1 MKITEGKFGFIA
13 TFPYDYFKVKEI
25 KAIPGSYWNGTAWVI
40 PKFQEHRVKALL
52 VKYNIADMDAETAAV
67 LAPESTGLIP
77 ELPELSP
84 EHKLILEKFPRK
96 PFAFQER
103 GIAYNLINK
112 RTIIGDQPG
121 LGKTTQAIFTIELA
135 QAYPCLI
142 ICPSSLKL
150 NWQKE
155 WMEVAGKKAMLLT
168 DRVKKTWH
176 QYHRVG
182 MIDIFIVN
190 YESLKKYFVEGI
202 NKEVKKHVVN
212 GVIKE
217 EEMPL
222 RLKDIVFKDTIN
234 LFKSVIVDE
243 SHKCKDGSTQ
253 QSKFCMGITRG
264 KEYILELTG
273 TPVVN
278 KPKDLIAQLHIL
290 GRLGEV
296 VSHIPANPKKKDGG
310 YTRFINRYCGGG
322 NDATNL
328 HELNYRLSSTCFYRR
343 EKSEVLKDL
352 PPKIRQVVLCEIS
365 NRTEYTKAETQFVEY
380 LKEVKGCTDAE
391 IKKKLRGQFMVQMGI
406 LKQVSA
412 RGKLEAVKEYVQE
425 IRDAGQKVI
434 LFCHLRDVAKE
445 LKVNYPRALQIAG
458 GIDLDTRNRA
468 VELFQ
473 NDPSYGEIICS
484 IKAAGVGL
492 TLTAASWVG
501 FVEFPWTFAD
511 CEQCEDRAHRIGQY
525 DSVQCAYFLGE
536 NTIDRYCY
544 ELIQK
549 KKNIAQTITG
559 ASDDV
564 QEDIIDE
571 LLNLFN
577 QK

>member
-1 MKITEGKFGFIA
+1 MKIIETKFGYEA
-13 TFPYDYFKVKEI
+13 TFEFDYFKVKEI
-25 KAIPGSYWNGTAWVI
+25 KAIPGSYWRGHDKTWII
-40 PKFQEHRVKALL
+40 PKFQEHRVKQLM
-52 VKYNIADMDAETAAV
+52 VKYKVADTDPETYVV
-67 LAPESTGLIP
+67 LAPEATGIIP
-77 ELPELSP
+77 ELPELST
-84 EHKLILEKFPRK
+84 EQREQLAKLPRK
-96 PFAFQER
+96 PFPFQEK
-103 GIAYNLINK
+103 GIAYILEKK
-112 RTIIGDQPG
+112 RVIVGDQPG
-121 LGKTTQAIFTIELA
+121 LGKTTQAAMAITLA
-135 QAYPCLI
+135 NAFPCLI

-155 WMEVAGKKAMLLT
+155 WIDVAGKKAMLLT
-168 DRVKKTWH
+168 DRVKKTWP
-176 QYHRVG
+176 QYWNVG

-190 YESLKKYFVEGI
+190 YESLKKYFVAGI
-202 NKEVKKHVVN
+202 NKPE
-212 GVIKE
+212 GAA
-217 EEMPL
+217 L
-222 RLKDIVFKDTIN
+222 RLNNIIFNDTIQ

-278 KPKDLIAQLHIL
+278 KPKDLISQLHIL
-290 GRLGEV
+290 GRLGEI
-296 VSHIPANPKKKDGG
+296 VSHIPPNPQKKDGG

-328 HELNYRLSSTCFYRR
+328 QELNYRLGITCFYRR

-352 PPKIRQVVLCEIS
+352 PPKMRQVVLCEIS

-391 IKKKLRGQFMVQMGI
+391 IRKKLRGQFMVQMGV

-412 RGKLEAVKEYVQE
+412 RGKMNEVKEYVDE
-425 IRDAGQKVI
+425 IVESGEKII
-434 LFCHLRDVAKE
+434 LFCHLKE
-445 LKVNYPRALQIAG
+445 IARGLKEIYPKAVSITGDDDMEA
-458 GIDLDTRNRA
+458 RNNA
-468 VELFQ
+468 VLRFQ
-473 NDPSYGEIICS
+473 KDPNTKVIICS

-492 TLTAASWVG
+492 TLTASSRVA
-501 FVEFPWTFAD
+501 FIEFPWTFAD
-511 CEQCEDRAHRIGQY
+511 CEQCEDRAHRIGQV

-536 NTIDRYCY
+536 GTIDRYCY

-549 KKNIAQTITG
+549 KKSIAQTITG

-564 QEDIIDE
+564 QEEIIDE